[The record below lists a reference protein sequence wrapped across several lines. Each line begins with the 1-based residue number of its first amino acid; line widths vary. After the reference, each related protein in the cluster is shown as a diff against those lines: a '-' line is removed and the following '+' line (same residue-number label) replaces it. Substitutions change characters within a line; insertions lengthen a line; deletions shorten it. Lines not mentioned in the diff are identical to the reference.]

1 MAGHTISSTEEVI
14 RAAIRMYLLF
24 LDESGTAP
32 ASLAAAKD
40 QRYFVIGGLTI
51 PAGEWKGIAAKLHG
65 LKTRYKLHGEL
76 KWRFFSPGNDA
87 KENPM
92 RAMPFVQRDQ
102 IRKEALG
109 IVTSVKSIR
118 VIAAVASIPAAF
130 AMDAINNADDL
141 YRLTYK
147 TVTERFQ
154 YYLQDMR
161 QQTGVEQC
169 GIVVCDHR
177 GPDSDKDLRRHH
189 HKLVDAPGIFS
200 SRYENF
206 VETVFFAPSHM
217 SVGLQLADIVAGSVW
232 RRYERGDDRSYAL
245 IEPAIRKSPTGSVD
259 GFGIVKVPKRDWK

>member
-1 MAGHTISSTEEVI
+1 
-14 RAAIRMYLLF
+14 MYILF

-32 ASLAAAKD
+32 ASAESAKG

-51 PAGEWKGIAAKLHG
+51 PAGEWKGVAAKLHG
-65 LKTRYKLHGEL
+65 LKTRYRLYGEL
-76 KWRFFSPGNDA
+76 KWRFFSPGNHDD
-87 KENPM
+87 ENPM
-92 RAMPFVQRDQ
+92 RAMEFAQRDQ
-102 IRKEALG
+102 IRREALG

-130 AMDAINNADDL
+130 AMDSVNDADDL

-161 QQTGVEQC
+161 QQTGLEQC

-177 GPDSDKDLRRHH
+177 GPDSDRSLRRHH
-189 HKLVDAPGIFS
+189 HRLVDAPGLFT

-206 VETVFFAPSHM
+206 VETVFFAPSHL

-232 RRYERGDDRSYAL
+232 RKYERDDDRFYGL
-245 IEPAIRKSPTGSVD
+245 IEPAVRRSPGGNVD
-259 GFGIVKVPKRDWK
+259 GFGIIKVPKRGWQ